1 MKVSEN
7 LFLPPKRKFQ
17 DVFSWMNVGF
27 CLLPIAYV
35 ALFRYKKD
43 KKVLLVNINKCMD
56 LTSKDKN
63 VSTSDPYVKLQL
75 LPDKEHKVKTRVLRK
90 TRNPVYD
97 EDFTFFG
104 IQTNKLQVRTKTT
117 TVITTGFNVDPGD
130 RRGILKKIIT
140 CFLFFLVHDSALCCA
155 ELRPLF

>member
-1 MKVSEN
+1 M
-7 LFLPPKRKFQ
+7 L
-17 DVFSWMNVGF
+17 SWTNVGF
-27 CLLPIAYV
+27 CLLPTAYV

-104 IQTNKLQVRTKTT
+104 IQTNKLQVRTIT
-117 TVITTGFNVDPGD
+117 TVITTGISVDPGD
-130 RRGILKKIIT
+130 RRGKLKKIIA
-140 CFLFFLVHDSALCCA
+140 CFLFSLVHDTALCCA